1 MKAYKKRA
9 KGSWQQGK
17 GYKADSSSAERRYSK
32 KEIQEQLN
40 HDEEAYLERY
50 HKGARTKNVK
60 ARLEYRIR
68 WYEQYVADWE
78 KRGTSDSMLSRFRGY
93 LREAKKDLANYLEDK
108 KGQVS

>member
-9 KGSWQQGK
+9 KGSWTVGK
-17 GYKADSSSAERRYSK
+17 GCKADSSSLERRYSK
-32 KEIQEQLN
+32 REIQEQLD

-78 KRGTSDSMLSRFRGY
+78 KRGTSSSMMNYFRSS
-93 LREAKKDLANYLEDK
+93 LERAKKDLQKFIEK
-108 KGQVS
+108 ESS